1 MIGGYSR
8 AFHCHLCWEDVAEVV
23 ACGEGGL
30 EVGEGA
36 GKDAFEEGLAVHA
49 DDDGFVEV
57 DHLVVEVEGELS
69 VVTLGDGDSVAL
81 EREADGV
88 ASLELVGWRG
98 EPIEMGMGDFF
109 LSPDDVSGVG
119 VALVLLQPRQ
129 GGGIFEVHPMGL
141 ACHDVGLVEVAV
153 GVGCMQGVELQAALG
168 AFAIAVVG
176 GIEGAT
182 PHHEGSVAKVEQG
195 DIAWMS
201 CHHGGSC
208 PSVCH
213 AGRHTPH
220 AITPCG
226 VADEIDFVGV
236 DIEVGNAHLD
246 EGGIESV
253 EVGLEPHV
261 PVVVRGSGCE
271 IDAVLGFVKLFL
283 VLPLAVVELGGC
295 IAASMQG
302 DEEAVAIGRLGAVG
316 GVPER
321 HDLAANNQVT
331 VLPGLLV
338 LGFDVFFPLDSKR
351 LRFLLCLCSGEVLSR
366 EGERKEEEEKGEEV
380 LHGYSS
386 MPVDF
391 PLMVS
396 SMPLGL
402 MSMSCRL

>member
-1 MIGGYSR
+1 MVGGYSR
-8 AFHCHLCWEDVAEVV
+8 AFHRHLCWEHVAEVV
-23 ACGEGGL
+23 AFSEGGL

-36 GKDAFEEGLAVHA
+36 GKDTFEEGFAILA
-49 DDDGFVEV
+49 DGDGVVEV
-57 DHLVVEVEGELS
+57 DQLVVEVEGELS

-88 ASLELVGWRG
+88 ASLELVGGGG

-109 LSPDDVSGVG
+109 LSPYDVSGVG

-129 GGGIFEVHPMGL
+129 GGGIFEIHPMGFSFD
-141 ACHDVGLVEVAV
+141 DVGLVEVAIR
-153 GVGCMQGVELQAALG
+153 VGCMQGVEFQAALG

-182 PHHEGSVAKVEQG
+182 PHHEGGVAKVEKG
-195 DIAWMS
+195 DITGMS
-201 CHHGGSC
+201 CHHRGSC
-208 PSVCH
+208 PRVCH

-220 AITPCG
+220 AVTPCG

-236 DIEVGNAHLD
+236 DIEVGDAHLD
-246 EGGIESV
+246 ERSIESI
-253 EVGLEPHV
+253 EVGLEPHI
-261 PVVVRGSGCE
+261 PIVVRGSGCE

-283 VLPLAVVELGGC
+283 ILPLAVVELSGS

-321 HDLAANNQVT
+321 HDLAADNQVA
-331 VLPGLLV
+331 VLPSLLV
-338 LGFDVFFPLDSKR
+338 LGFDVFFPLDSKC
-351 LRFLLCLCSGEVLSR
+351 LRFLLCLCSGEVLGR
-366 EGERKEEEEKGEEV
+366 EGERKEEEKGEEV

-386 MPVDF
+386 MPVAF